1 MSAMR
6 ETMAGQPAALRELLA
21 DGAPV
26 ETAAE
31 ALAGRR
37 VWLVGTGTSW
47 HAANHGAWLLR
58 EAGRR
63 GVAAAGRRRAAY
75 GPAPPAAGDGLV
87 LLSHT
92 GAKRHANTVLERAR
106 AAGVRAACG
115 SARAG
120 TGADIET
127 VERETLLRLHREPS
141 RRRSCAWP
149 SSPAPSAPTSATSR
163 RCPTPSPRRWTDRA
177 RACAPP
183 ARLLELTGA
192 GPNQWTAAEG
202 ALKVREAARVAAEG
216 LAVEQLLHG
225 PAVALG
231 ADDALVCLDGG
242 GPLAERLDEIATLAR
257 GRPARRVHRV
267 TARELGEPLSV
278 FALTVAVQRIALDC
292 RGGAGHRPGRVRL
305 RRAGAR
311 GGVGGRRA
319 LAGPLRPTDRRGP

>member
-21 DGAPV
+21 DAAPV
-26 ETAAE
+26 EAAAE
-31 ALAGRR
+31 SLAGRR
-37 VWLVGTGTSW
+37 LWLVGTGTSW
-47 HAANHGAWLLR
+47 HAANHGAWLLH
-58 EAGRR
+58 EAG
-63 GVAAAGRRRAAY
+63 VEAWPLQAADSAAY
-75 GPAPPAAGDGLV
+75 GPAPDSGDGLL

-106 AAGVRAACG
+106 AAGVQAVRIG
-115 SARAG
+115 ARD

-127 VERETLLRLHREPS
+127 VERETSSAYTASHLGTLLRLAQLAGALGADLGELEAVPD
-141 RRRSCAWP
+141 AVAAALDGP
-149 SSPAPSAPTSATSR
+149 GPGV
-163 RCPTPSPRRWTDRA
+163 
-177 RACAPP
+177 APP

-216 LAVEQLLHG
+216 LAVEQLVHG

-242 GPLAERLDEIATLAR
+242 GPLAERLDEIATLGEAA
-257 GRPARRVHRV
+257 GARVHRV

-278 FALTVAVQRIALDC
+278 FALTVAVQRIALEAAEALGTNPD
-292 RGGAGHRPGRVRL
+292 AFGHDVPGRKAAWEAVEL
-305 RRAGAR
+305 
-311 GGVGGRRA
+311 
-319 LAGPLRPTDRRGP
+319 